1 MLRVWN
7 VNDFTVTSNSFS
19 CRKCGRGDKLKR
31 DQKWKKGLLEMDWSC
46 FEHFINLFLPS
57 VYSVFFLCFIGFDV
71 DINIINTYHFFI
83 VVTELGDR

>member
-1 MLRVWN
+1 
-7 VNDFTVTSNSFS
+7 
-19 CRKCGRGDKLKR
+19 
-31 DQKWKKGLLEMDWSC
+31 MDWSC

-57 VYSVFFLCFIGFDV
+57 VYSVFFLCFTGFDV